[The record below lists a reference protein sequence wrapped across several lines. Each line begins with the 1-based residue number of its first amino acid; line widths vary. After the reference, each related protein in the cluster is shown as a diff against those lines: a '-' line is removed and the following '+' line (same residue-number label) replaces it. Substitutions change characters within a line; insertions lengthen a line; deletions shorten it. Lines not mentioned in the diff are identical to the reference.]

1 MKLEKKTLTLLLI
14 CILTLSTTTLIIQ
27 NFIPK
32 AHSSDEATFTGV
44 TSDRGVDTDSDGKYD
59 FLEVT
64 VQINVTTPG
73 TYRIES
79 FGLENASKSTLWMW
93 TSNESYLDEGI
104 HNLTLSFYGST
115 IYANRFNPTNVTCI
129 DLYRCEGYDCYYL
142 DSIYDVPLIGEYN
155 YTDFNCLAYLTGLVH
170 DEGVNTDGDE
180 LFDYLKIGV
189 EVNVTKANNYRVCVN
204 SLEGTTY
211 VSVYTCQEVFLPPG
225 IQIVNLSI
233 SGPLIFSQLHE
244 SEGNISSVSVSL
256 SVEEDYVQHE
266 IQSLGIPLSRNY
278 AYNEFEALAY
288 FTGKTFDEGVD
299 TDGDGLF
306 DYLQV
311 DIEVN
316 VTETGSYRISTEGLA
331 DESMSYL
338 WYYHSFDLDL
348 SEGVHMVNFT
358 FPGEMIA
365 YNHFNPTNITFL
377 CLSTEDLEL
386 QHISMLP
393 LSRRYNWTEFNTPM
407 KDMELTLTV
416 YPNATLGLS
425 GKINR
430 TRIYPPPSNKFLVN
444 ATTSF
449 STSENL
455 TTATAEG
462 TALPPDRTE
471 WPWNMTIANITVK
484 QYGDMLK
491 GIFNSTVFMPPAAEN
506 ACPFNSSSGD
516 VYLTFLYMNR
526 LASLNLH
533 GATYVCPEVASE
545 FPFNITDLTILA
557 DYINNAL
564 KGNVTFHALSGFP
577 LGDVIVNFSGNESEV
592 FLTGNLTVIYGNYS
606 LFGEDLELNKT
617 SVEGMLSD
625 LNSSLPGYGE
635 DSLYNMTNGML
646 ECTQFNTTFT
656 EIGTPPFGAKISY
669 NVTIQGNFTE
679 FLAYIL
685 ASTMFS
691 EDAEEVYPT
700 VAAALNATFHS
711 VQNAHLQLNYYKDS
725 KLLSFNLN
733 MNCDVEKLWSN
744 ALEMIPP
751 TVPDDNRTMCEAWLN
766 IANATAYAVE
776 NATINV
782 TYHGTEKKLDVA
794 AQSTVNI
801 TKLENNVIPWLPDA
815 MPPPLNETLEL
826 YIHTKYCNTTSL
838 NLSLGHAYGKGEFTI
853 NCTLEGDF
861 EAEVN
866 SDKRFYVDWLNI
878 TSPESIDWKLKLLNA
893 TDIDISNLKLTIMQ
907 GENWETL
914 TFEGVKAYPPKNTL
928 DFIRFKLHTWLST
941 ASDDPTAPPRE
952 FQKLKVTI
960 VGGSNATHTILLATS
975 TGVPLPNATSLDY
988 KSMTWENVTF
998 NSLRDLLFKVAYQAT
1013 VNYLGNTYYIPI
1025 FTNSTVTNF
1034 HFDSNSKSI
1043 TFNVTGT
1050 AGTGFCNITIPR
1062 SLLYAAPTEWV
1073 ILIDGVPL
1081 NPGEFNVTEN
1091 EGYAFLYV
1099 AYSHSIHSI
1108 TIQGTWVV
1116 TEFKPDILLFILTL
1130 LCFITALSVVKERK
1144 RLKKLRLKS

>member
-14 CILTLSTTTLIIQ
+14 CMLTLSTTTLIIQ

-79 FGLENASKSTLWMW
+79 SGLENASYYMLWMW
-93 TSNESYLDEGI
+93 TSNESYLNEGI
-104 HNLTLSFYGST
+104 HNLTLSFYGP
-115 IYANRFNPTNVTCI
+115 IICANRFNPTSIPCI
-129 DLYRCEGYDCYYL
+129 ELWKCEGYDRYYL
-142 DSIYDVPLIGEYN
+142 DSIYDVPLIGSYS
-155 YTDFNCLAYLTGLVH
+155 YTDFNCLAYLTGSVH
-170 DEGVNTDGDE
+170 DEGVDTDGDE

-189 EVNVTKANNYRVCVN
+189 
-204 SLEGTTY
+204 
-211 VSVYTCQEVFLPPG
+211 
-225 IQIVNLSI
+225 
-233 SGPLIFSQLHE
+233 
-244 SEGNISSVSVSL
+244 
-256 SVEEDYVQHE
+256 
-266 IQSLGIPLSRNY
+266 
-278 AYNEFEALAY
+278 
-288 FTGKTFDEGVD
+288 
-299 TDGDGLF
+299 
-306 DYLQV
+306 
-311 DIEVN
+311 EVN

-348 SEGVHMVNFT
+348 SEGVHMINFT

-425 GKINR
+425 GKINH

-444 ATTSF
+444 ATTNF
-449 STSENL
+449 STNGNL

-462 TALPPDRTE
+462 TVLPPDRTE

-484 QYGDMLK
+484 QYGDTLK
-491 GIFNSTVFMPPAAEN
+491 GTFNSTVFMPPAAEN

-516 VYLTFLYMNR
+516 AYLTFLYMNR
-526 LASLNLH
+526 LATLNLN
-533 GATYVCPEVASE
+533 GAASVCPEAASE

-557 DYINNAL
+557 DYINNTL

-577 LGDVIVNFSGNESEV
+577 LGDVIVHFLGNESEV

-617 SVEGMLSD
+617 IVEGMLSD

-635 DSLYNMTNGML
+635 GSLYNMTNGML

-656 EIGTPPFGAKISY
+656 EIGDPPFGAEISY

-691 EDAEEVYPT
+691 EDVEEVYPT

-711 VQNAHLQLNYYKDS
+711 VQNAHLQLNYYKDF

-776 NATINV
+776 NATMDI

-794 AQSTVNI
+794 AEFTVNI
-801 TKLENNVIPWLPDA
+801 TQLENNMIPWLPDA

-838 NLSLGHAYGKGEFTI
+838 NLSLDYAYGKGEFTV
-853 NCTLEGDF
+853 NCILEGDF

-893 TDIDISNLKLTIMQ
+893 TDIDISNLKLTVMQ

-928 DFIRFKLHTWLST
+928 DFIRFKLYTWLST

-960 VGGSNATHTILLATS
+960 MGGSNATHTILLATS

-1073 ILIDGVPL
+1073 ILIDDVPL

-1116 TEFKPDILLFILTL
+1116 TEFKPDMLLFILTL